1 MLEIAGLAATE
12 ERAYRALV
20 RMPSVTAE
28 QLAEVLDVR
37 IDETTKVLGALEEQG
52 LVSQGP
58 DSQFRAIAPD
68 RAFGPLLQ
76 RHQQELA
83 AVQSAI
89 GLLTD
94 EYRSRSAPGGAAELV
109 EIIYGTAAIGRQIE
123 HMQRAARS
131 EVLWLVKPPTVAV
144 FADDNAAQLA
154 AMSSGVAYRAIY
166 EQSLLGLPGDPHGIF
181 AGAAGGEQ
189 ARVLPSVPLKMVVAD
204 RVSAVV
210 PTATASEPSAVVVHP
225 SGLLDA
231 LVALFERLWESASPL
246 LIASDRAIAAD
257 RPVSSPSASDL
268 HLLSLLIAG
277 LTDHAI
283 AAQLGL
289 STRTVQRRIRVL
301 LEMAGVQTRLQ
312 LVWHAAQRGW
322 L

>member
-1 MLEIAGLAATE
+1 MLEIAGLAAIE
-12 ERAYRALV
+12 ERAYRAMV
-20 RMPSVTAE
+20 RMPAVNAE
-28 QLAEVLDVR
+28 QLAEVLDAR
-37 IDETTKVLGALEEQG
+37 LDETTKVLGALEEQG

-58 DSQFRAIAPD
+58 DEHFRAVAPD

-94 EYRSRSAPGGAAELV
+94 EYRTRSTPGNAAELV
-109 EIIYGTAAIGRQIE
+109 DIVYGDSAIGREIT

-144 FADDNAAQLA
+144 FPAADAVQHA
-154 AMSSGVAYRAIY
+154 AMSSGVKYRAIY
-166 EQSLLGLPGDPHGIF
+166 EQSLLGLPGDPHGIV
-181 AGAAGGEQ
+181 AGIAGGEQ
-189 ARVLPSVPLKMVVAD
+189 ARVLPDIPLKLVLAD
-204 RVSAVV
+204 RASAIV
-210 PTATASEPSAVVVHP
+210 PVGTAEEPSALIVHP

-231 LVALFERLWESASPL
+231 LIALFDRLWESASPL
-246 LIASDRAIAAD
+246 LIATDRAIVAD
-257 RPVSSPSASDL
+257 RPVSGPSPSDL

-301 LEMAGVQTRLQ
+301 LELAGVQTRLQ